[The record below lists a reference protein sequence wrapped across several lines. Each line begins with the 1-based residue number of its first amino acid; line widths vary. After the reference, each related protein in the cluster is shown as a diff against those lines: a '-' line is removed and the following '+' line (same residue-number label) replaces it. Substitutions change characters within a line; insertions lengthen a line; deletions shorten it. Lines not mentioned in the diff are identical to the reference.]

1 VLPFPKRSALQADEV
16 ELDDDDLM
24 VVEDAPVR
32 PSLGGVGVRTVMT
45 AREAPSSR
53 LPAVRPPPVSSRSM
67 LRAAPS
73 SRPRSNPIDVRVED
87 EVIDECI
94 SSIEAAVAATSPGPM
109 RASQRRYVDD
119 QAITTRDPQLPS
131 SAHRSARAL
140 PPPSTPAFVRRSQP
154 MGWAPRAGVGAAQ
167 SHPSVAPVALS
178 NASNEP
184 TVIVVKQRPKSAF
197 VLASAAIGA
206 LAAIVAMRLT
216 GVDAQPTAAPAP
228 AAAALTATALA
239 PSPAAPA
246 VASAASAAAA
256 AAPTAAAE
264 APTAAAEA
272 PAAAAEPTVVTFKD
286 DQGVAIKVPASTSA
300 SAPSHAAAPVAKPHA
315 RPKAPSAGPPPLLP
329 DTPAGRPAGVH
340 AKVADVAPAPPAKTE
355 APARRRPL
363 SAAERLAEEQL
374 RAALK

>member
-1 VLPFPKRSALQADEV
+1 MQADEV

-24 VVEDAPVR
+24 VVEDAPAR
-32 PSLGGVGVRTVMT
+32 PSLAGVGVRTVMT

-67 LRAAPS
+67 VRAAAPS

-94 SSIEAAVAATSPGPM
+94 SSIEAAVAASSPGPM
-109 RASQRRYVDD
+109 RAAHPRFVDD
-119 QAITTRDPQLPS
+119 QAVTTRDPQLPS

-140 PPPSTPAFVRRSQP
+140 PPPSTPPAFVRRSQP
-154 MGWAPRAGVGAAQ
+154 MGWAPRAAVPASQ

-216 GVDAQPTAAPAP
+216 GVDAHPAP
-228 AAAALTATALA
+228 ATAPAAQPPVAAALTAAPTPPAPALA
-239 PSPAAPA
+239 
-246 VASAASAAAA
+246 ASTAASAPASPTAAGTP
-256 AAPTAAAE
+256 APTAD
-264 APTAAAEA
+264 TAS
-272 PAAAAEPTVVTFKD
+272 EPTVVTFKD
-286 DQGVAIKVPASTSA
+286 DQGVAIQVPASTSA
-300 SAPSHAAAPVAKPHA
+300 AAPSRAVAPGPKPQA
-315 RPKAPSAGPPPLLP
+315 RPKAPTSGPPPLLP
-329 DTPAGRPAGVH
+329 DTPAGRPAGVS
-340 AKVADVAPAPPAKTE
+340 KVANGAPVPAPKSE